1 MNIDPET
8 AWKLIIENEL
18 SGLKSEVESI
28 KRYLY
33 STGDIKKL
41 LSDKLGLFEGQ
52 EEMTLV
58 YLHCD
63 GKNTG
68 TDISKKTGIK
78 QPNVVR
84 AMNKLKKLFLI
95 YESKNLDNRKVYARN
110 RFDDEM
116 GLAKELDKLRKKQSQ
131 G

>member
-33 STGDIKKL
+33 STGDIKKIL
-41 LSDKLGLFEGQ
+41 LDKLGLFEGQ

-58 YLHCD
+58 YLQCD

-68 TDISKKTGIK
+68 TEISEITDIK

-95 YESKNLDNRKVYARN
+95 YETKNLENKKVYVRN

-116 GLAKELDKLRKKQSQ
+116 GLAKELDKLRKKRNQE
-131 G
+131 